1 MILNVNSLIIIN
13 MLKNSQDH
21 LNEVNETYLK
31 HMTVNFKIG
40 LSTLL
45 AGFKF
50 LIHGIIPALFIF
62 IVISIQIGLIN

>member
-40 LSTLL
+40 LLTLIK
-45 AGFKF
+45 GFKF
-50 LIHGIIPALFIF
+50 MIHGIIPAFF
-62 IVISIQIGLIN
+62 KKNGKD